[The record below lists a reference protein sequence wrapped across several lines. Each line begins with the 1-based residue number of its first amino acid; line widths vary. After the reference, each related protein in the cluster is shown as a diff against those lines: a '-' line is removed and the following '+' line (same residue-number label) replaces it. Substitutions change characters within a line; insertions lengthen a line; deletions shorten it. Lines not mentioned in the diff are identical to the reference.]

1 MSDRLTEKIKKTLT
15 GYGPCDCDDCLA
27 DLADEL
33 VATFRQHRMNL
44 PVIRTADQRIEQE
57 SRERGRQINARK
69 HPIAF
74 LASLRKKA
82 SHE

>member
-1 MSDRLTEKIKKTLT
+1 MSDSLTEKIQQTLIRN
-15 GYGPCDCDDCLA
+15 GLSGESAAHLA
-27 DLADEL
+27 SEI

-57 SRERGRQINARK
+57 IRERGRQINTRK
-69 HPIAF
+69 RAIAF
-74 LASLRKKA
+74 LASLRRKA